1 MNGTDMEEIPFQK
14 VKTKRKKCCHCCC
27 SPPAAA
33 ASGAGAGLGDPPPLL
48 LLDAIACE
56 DEFDCKELEA
66 LFQSYNLKLEQT
78 STLKALAVLIVLTA
92 SLALVELLSGPSLT
106 ISKGSHPVHC
116 IIFLSL
122 FIVTNVKY
130 LQVTQLQQI
139 VKLTL
144 LFSFTFSFLCC
155 PFSLG
160 AYGMEPPSAPEQGMW
175 QLMLVTFVSYSLLP
189 VRTLLAI
196 VFGLVVSVSHLI
208 VTATSVSAK
217 RQRLW
222 RTLVANAILFVS
234 VNLYGVFVRIL
245 TERAQRKAFLQAR
258 NCIEDRLR
266 LEDENEKQERLL
278 MSLLPRNVAMEM
290 KEDFLKPPERIFHKI
305 YIQRHDN
312 VSILFADIVGFTSLA
327 SQCTAQELVK
337 LLNELF
343 GKFDELATENHCRRI
358 KILGDCYYC
367 VSGLTQPK
375 TDHAHCCVE
384 MGLDM
389 IDTITSVA
397 EATEV
402 DLNMR
407 VGLHTGRVLCG
418 VLGLRKWQYDV
429 WSNDVTLA
437 NVMEAGGLPGKVHIT
452 KTTLECLNGD
462 YEVEPGYGHERN
474 SFLKKHNIETY
485 FIVPS
490 HRRKIF
496 PGLILSDIK
505 PAKRMKFKTVCY
517 LLVQL
522 MHCRKMFKAEIPFS
536 NVMTCEDDDKRRA
549 LRTASEK
556 LRNRSSFSNNIVYST
571 PGTRVNRYI
580 SRLIEARQ
588 TESEMA
594 DLNFIT
600 LKYKQIERENKCF
613 PGCLT
618 IQIRTI
624 LCIFIVILIY
634 SVAQGCVVGCMPWV
648 WNTNSSSSI
657 VIISPGG
664 TNKTM
669 NELPCDTAHY
679 AFLSCVVGTLTLA
692 IFLRVSSLPKIIL
705 LLFVTILYILI
716 LELSGYRK
724 AVGGG
729 SFYMRGYEPIL
740 AILLFSCAL
749 ALHSRQVDLKLR
761 LDYLWAVQAEEERDD
776 MERVK
781 LDNKRILFNLL
792 PAHVAQHFL
801 MSNPRNM
808 DLYYQSY
815 SQVGVMFASIPNFN
829 DFYIELDGNNMG
841 VECLRLLN
849 EIIADFDEL
858 MDKEYYKDIEK
869 IKTIGSTYMAAVG
882 LVPTSGTKAKKSIY
896 SHLSTLAD
904 FAIEMFDVLDE
915 INYQSYNDFVL
926 RVGINVGPV
935 VAGVIGARRP
945 QYDIWG
951 NTVNVASRMD
961 STGVQGKI
969 QVTEEVQRILKRCSY
984 EFVCRGKV
992 SVKGK
997 GEMLTYFLEGKADG
1011 NNSQTRSLN
1020 LERKMY
1026 PYGRA
1031 NIQTKLGTSCPSVSS
1046 VASFPVKPG
1055 LGAGQA
1061 SATHTNQTLHYL
1073 PSVPAVKEA

>member
-27 SPPAAA
+27 SAPAAA
-33 ASGAGAGLGDPPPLL
+33 AAGAGAGLGDPPPLL

-208 VTATSVSAK
+208 VTATSVSAN

-222 RTLVANAILFVS
+222 RTVREGRAGHCSTAQPRGVMTCDAQVMPSEQESGISSVEKQHLDFVQTPGTSEIQSVVGRKSYSMVDSVSELQNPLVLEQLVANAILFVS

-462 YEVEPGYGHERN
+462 YEVEPGHGHERN

-490 HRRKIF
+490 HRRK
-496 PGLILSDIK
+496 
-505 PAKRMKFKTVCY
+505 V
-517 LLVQL
+517 
-522 MHCRKMFKAEIPFS
+522 
-536 NVMTCEDDDKRRA
+536 
-549 LRTASEK
+549 
-556 LRNRSSFSNNIVYST
+556 RS
-571 PGTRVNRYI
+571 
-580 SRLIEARQ
+580 
-588 TESEMA
+588 
-594 DLNFIT
+594 
-600 LKYKQIERENKCF
+600 
-613 PGCLT
+613 
-618 IQIRTI
+618 
-624 LCIFIVILIY
+624 
-634 SVAQGCVVGCMPWV
+634 
-648 WNTNSSSSI
+648 TNSS
-657 VIISPGG
+657 
-664 TNKTM
+664 
-669 NELPCDTAHY
+669 LFCD
-679 AFLSCVVGTLTLA
+679 
-692 IFLRVSSLPKIIL
+692 
-705 LLFVTILYILI
+705 
-716 LELSGYRK
+716 
-724 AVGGG
+724 
-729 SFYMRGYEPIL
+729 M
-740 AILLFSCAL
+740 FS
-749 ALHSRQVDLKLR
+749 
-761 LDYLWAVQAEEERDD
+761 
-776 MERVK
+776 
-781 LDNKRILFNLL
+781 
-792 PAHVAQHFL
+792 
-801 MSNPRNM
+801 
-808 DLYYQSY
+808 
-815 SQVGVMFASIPNFN
+815 
-829 DFYIELDGNNMG
+829 
-841 VECLRLLN
+841 
-849 EIIADFDEL
+849 
-858 MDKEYYKDIEK
+858 
-869 IKTIGSTYMAAVG
+869 
-882 LVPTSGTKAKKSIY
+882 
-896 SHLSTLAD
+896 
-904 FAIEMFDVLDE
+904 
-915 INYQSYNDFVL
+915 
-926 RVGINVGPV
+926 
-935 VAGVIGARRP
+935 
-945 QYDIWG
+945 
-951 NTVNVASRMD
+951 
-961 STGVQGKI
+961 
-969 QVTEEVQRILKRCSY
+969 
-984 EFVCRGKV
+984 
-992 SVKGK
+992 
-997 GEMLTYFLEGKADG
+997 
-1011 NNSQTRSLN
+1011 
-1020 LERKMY
+1020 
-1026 PYGRA
+1026 
-1031 NIQTKLGTSCPSVSS
+1031 
-1046 VASFPVKPG
+1046 
-1055 LGAGQA
+1055 
-1061 SATHTNQTLHYL
+1061 
-1073 PSVPAVKEA
+1073 